1 MEEKFGICHL
11 SVVPLRAE
19 PADSSEMISQLL
31 FGESFEVLEE
41 QTKWVKIKCL
51 WDEYEAWV
59 DAKQVVLGIS
69 KNEANSTLR
78 SNILIDKY
86 ADLELNHSNITLSI
100 ASTLSID
107 ILQQHTVH
115 KYRFTGRSAEMGS
128 TAIEPISTTALK
140 WMHTPYLWGGRSV
153 FGIDCSGF
161 SQNVLKMYGIKLKRD
176 AYQQAEQGAL
186 VDFIEEA
193 KPGDLAFFDND
204 EERIVHVGIILENNQ
219 IIHASGQVRID
230 RIDHQG
236 IFNLDT
242 KKYSHKL
249 RIIKRFF

>member
-1 MEEKFGICHL
+1 MEEKFGVCHL
-11 SVVPLRAE
+11 SVVPLRLE
-19 PADSSEMISQLL
+19 PSDSSEMVSQLL
-31 FGESFEVLEE
+31 FGESFVVLEE
-41 QTKWVKIKCL
+41 QTKWLRIKCL

-59 DAKQVVLGIS
+59 DSKQVILGVT
-69 KNEANSTLR
+69 KNEALSTLR
-78 SNILIDKY
+78 ANVIIDRY
-86 ADLELNHSNITLSI
+86 ADLELNNSNLTLSI
-100 ASTLSID
+100 ASTLSTETI
-107 ILQQHTVH
+107 QQHTNY

-128 TAIEPISTTALK
+128 SAIEPITSLTLK
-140 WMHTPYLWGGRSV
+140 WLHTPYLWGGRSL

-176 AYQQAEQGAL
+176 AYQQAEQGTL